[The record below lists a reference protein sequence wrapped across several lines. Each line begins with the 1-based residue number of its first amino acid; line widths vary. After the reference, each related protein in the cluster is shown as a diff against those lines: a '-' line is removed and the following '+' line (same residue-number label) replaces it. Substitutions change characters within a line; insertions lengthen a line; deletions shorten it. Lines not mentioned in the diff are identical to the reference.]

1 MIFRNKFLLIFLIF
15 SALLIS
21 SESFS
26 AQEKKEIRVE
36 SIEAENISNDKNGNL
51 VMEGGVVINT
61 NLLSFQS
68 SKAIFNE
75 SEGLLE
81 LKGNVEVSS
90 NNVKVNSS
98 EIKANFNLQN
108 FYVKSAQ
115 INKNDSIF
123 SSADEFTIKTSGDVE
138 LINTS
143 VTSCSKI
150 DPVWVISTKSVTYL
164 KDKRNAIIKGIKLKI
179 KNTPVF
185 YIPFVRTSLGS
196 ERMTGFLTP
205 GLHQTNNGLDISL
218 PYYFNLAPNYDLVL
232 TPKYITSRGPGFS
245 SNFRYLNKKFEGD
258 LNMTGLS
265 SDNTYKRET
274 GQSNSRWYLSWENKV
289 FFNDN
294 LYSNINL
301 QTSSDEY
308 FFRDIGN
315 NQFGQ
320 TKTSYLPKKF
330 GLTWKNSYFKID
342 LDLIRYQILN
352 PFSFQEYKS
361 KPSLTIQ
368 SFLSKK
374 DLHLSLFIN
383 KSKFKLDTINPMR
396 ETYKKVDRTY
406 FSPQLTYKKHLP
418 SSSFLV
424 TTGTTYIK
432 HDLDSKEESQS
443 SPWVEMKY
451 SFFLDKDTKTT
462 FKSLI
467 PVLKY
472 IYVKNNSKKQTN
484 LIDSRTISLDYSTI
498 FQRDR
503 FEGLD
508 RFSKENK
515 IILGVEQVSIKQKDN
530 SYKSLSIGQ
539 VFYLDKRISYENPE
553 NIMSRSPIVAEFKAQ
568 LNGKFWSTSL
578 VEWDSG
584 SNKTN
589 LATIGLSYQEN
600 EQKRIELRSVYR
612 RQDPNKIYI
621 PWIDKKSKTNH
632 TELITQWPLLKSVNI
647 FMKLQRDYEEKK
659 SNDIL
664 FGFEYSNCCLKWG
677 LMHRKWVEE
686 DYFSWQKS
694 YLTPFEALSKG
705 FDPSIERDK
714 TYIFFELKD
723 IGRLGK
729 KISKAL
735 SSSKLE

>member
-1 MIFRNKFLLIFLIF
+1 
-15 SALLIS
+15 
-21 SESFS
+21 
-26 AQEKKEIRVE
+26 
-36 SIEAENISNDKNGNL
+36 
-51 VMEGGVVINT
+51 
-61 NLLSFQS
+61 
-68 SKAIFNE
+68 
-75 SEGLLE
+75 
-81 LKGNVEVSS
+81 
-90 NNVKVNSS
+90 
-98 EIKANFNLQN
+98 
-108 FYVKSAQ
+108 
-115 INKNDSIF
+115 
-123 SSADEFTIKTSGDVE
+123 
-138 LINTS
+138 
-143 VTSCSKI
+143 
-150 DPVWVISTKSVTYL
+150 
-164 KDKRNAIIKGIKLKI
+164 
-179 KNTPVF
+179 
-185 YIPFVRTSLGS
+185 
-196 ERMTGFLTP
+196 
-205 GLHQTNNGLDISL
+205 
-218 PYYFNLAPNYDLVL
+218 
-232 TPKYITSRGPGFS
+232 
-245 SNFRYLNKKFEGD
+245 
-258 LNMTGLS
+258 MTGLS

-484 LIDSRTISLDYSTI
+484 LIDSRTISLDYSTLRQKI
-498 FQRDR
+498 FLEISLFFFLLRY
-503 FEGLD
+503 
-508 RFSKENK
+508 FSTLFLYLIECHFVLIYIATPANAPR
-515 IILGVEQVSIKQKDN
+515 IPA
-530 SYKSLSIGQ
+530 KS
-539 VFYLDKRISYENPE
+539 
-553 NIMSRSPIVAEFKAQ
+553 A
-568 LNGKFWSTSL
+568 L
-578 VEWDSG
+578 VVPG
-584 SNKTN
+584 SM
-589 LATIGLSYQEN
+589 
-600 EQKRIELRSVYR
+600 YR
-612 RQDPNKIYI
+612 RMLSNI
-621 PWIDKKSKTNH
+621 TFFGNH
-632 TELITQWPLLKSVNI
+632 TINSFFINYTN
-647 FMKLQRDYEEKK
+647 EE
-659 SNDIL
+659 
-664 FGFEYSNCCLKWG
+664 
-677 LMHRKWVEE
+677 
-686 DYFSWQKS
+686 
-694 YLTPFEALSKG
+694 
-705 FDPSIERDK
+705 IEV
-714 TYIFFELKD
+714 FH
-723 IGRLGK
+723 
-729 KISKAL
+729 
-735 SSSKLE
+735 